1 MAQKDPRPFPHGV
14 AIGFAGTQNRTV
26 KEASTEEQL
35 GELGRVR
42 PIQCINRI
50 AMVGIA
56 KLKGDKEQPTLSQE
70 VEAVPR

>member
-14 AIGFAGTQNRTV
+14 AIGFADTQNRTV

-50 AMVGIA
+50 AIGR
-56 KLKGDKEQPTLSQE
+56 DS
-70 VEAVPR
+70 